1 MSGQTAN
8 YGRLLTTTLGGF
20 FALSKKRKGLTI
32 EADLSD
38 LFSVEDIANPPALN
52 RKQALSI
59 EKALEIIIRQMRAS
73 GLRERT
79 IHDYETYVMDFIVK
93 TDVEYLLAVD
103 ADSIYEWLSTMKVK
117 PMTRRIRLKCF
128 SAFLGKCFNNGWLT
142 DMFWKNIRIRVD
154 EEVKEGAT
162 EEDVFNILRLLDL
175 SQFIQLRDAGAIL
188 TIYQTGIRLATL
200 SALEERHVDLDNR
213 LLRLEGALLKNRKVI
228 LLPFDGRL
236 QKLFEVLFEQNRIIR
251 EEKGVENNYVFIT
264 QQGEGVFNVDSPKSN
279 AIAKRLNYYKRT
291 YGIKNINPHALRRGF
306 AKDIYKR
313 SKGDLALVS
322 KALGH
327 SDFAV
332 TTRYLHLD
340 SEEVADKL
348 RDLRN

>member
-1 MSGQTAN
+1 MS
-8 YGRLLTTTLGGF
+8 
-20 FALSKKRKGLTI
+20 KPRKGLAVK
-32 EADLSD
+32 ADLSD
-38 LFSVEDIANPPALN
+38 IFNDVDAVIPPANN
-52 RKQALSI
+52 RKTALTI
-59 EKALEIIIRQMRAS
+59 EKALEIIVRQMRAS
-73 GLRERT
+73 GLRDRT

-93 TDVEYLLAVD
+93 TDVEFLLAID
-103 ADSIYEWLSTMKVK
+103 ADAIYEWLASMKVK
-117 PMTRRIRLKCF
+117 PATKRIRLKCL

-142 DMFWKNIRIRVD
+142 DMFWKNIQIRVD
-154 EEVKEGAT
+154 EEVKEGAS

-175 SQFIQLRDAGAIL
+175 SQFIQLRDAAAIL
-188 TIYQTGIRLATL
+188 TMYQTGIRLATL
-200 SALEERHVDLDNR
+200 SALEERHVDIENR
-213 LLRLEGALLKNRKVI
+213 LLRIEGALLKNRKVI

-236 QKLFEVLFEQNRIIR
+236 QQLFEVLFEQNRIIR
-251 EEKGVENNYVFIT
+251 EEWSAENNYVFIT
-264 QQGEGVFNVDSPKSN
+264 QSGEGVFNEDSPKSN

-332 TTRYLHLD
+332 TARYLHLD
-340 SEEVADKL
+340 AEEVADKL
-348 RDLRN
+348 REFR